1 MDDTKFIKTNLD
13 DGILTIDLNRE
24 KVYNALNR
32 DTKLEL
38 ITTLNS
44 ASENNDVKVIILTA
58 QGKAF
63 CTGQDLNDR
72 SVKASE
78 SKVDLRVTLQEE
90 WNPLVN
96 AIRDNQKIVIGAIN
110 GMAVGAGL
118 SIALACDFLYLHP
131 EAYLMSGFSKI
142 GLCPDAGGTFT
153 ITRALGRQR
162 TMSFFVENTPI
173 KAAEALDLGLVNG
186 SSENYMQQSLD
197 LAKKVSKMAPL
208 SIKIIK
214 QNVRDALDQSFQY
227 VMERETENQGMLGSS
242 EDYQEGL
249 RAFFEK
255 RSPEFKGK

>member
-1 MDDTKFIKTNLD
+1 MNTQLIKTNLE

-38 ITTLNS
+38 IETLNH
-44 ASENNDVKVIILTA
+44 ASDNDEIKVIILTA

-72 SVKASE
+72 TVKASE
-78 SKVDLRVTLQEE
+78 AKVDLSVTLEEE

-96 AIRDNQKIVIGAIN
+96 AIRDNKKIVIGAIN

-118 SIALACDFLYLHP
+118 SVALACDFLYLHP
-131 EAYLMSGFSKI
+131 QAYLMSGFSKI

-162 TMSFFVENTPI
+162 TMSFFIENTPI
-173 KAAEALDLGLVNG
+173 KADEALKLGLINATG
-186 SSENYMQQSLD
+186 ENYMQQSLD

-227 VMERETENQGMLGSS
+227 VMERETKSQGFLGSS
-242 EDYQEGL
+242 ADYQEGL
-249 RAFFEK
+249 KAFFEK
-255 RSPEFKGK
+255 RNPEFRGQ

>member
-1 MDDTKFIKTNLD
+1 METKFIKTDLSN
-13 DGILTIDLNRE
+13 GILTIDLNRE

-38 ITTLNS
+38 IKALNQ
-44 ASENNDVKVIILTA
+44 ASENDNVKVIILTA

-72 SVKASE
+72 SVKAGD
-78 SKVDLRVTLQEE
+78 SKVDLSVTLKEE

-96 AIRDNQKIVIGAIN
+96 SIRNNQKIVIGAIN

-118 SIALACDFLYLHP
+118 SIALACDFLFLHP
-131 EAYLMSGFSKI
+131 GAYFMSGFSKI

-153 ITRALGRQR
+153 LTRALGRQR
-162 TMSFFVENTPI
+162 AMSFFIENTPI
-173 KAAEALDLGLVNG
+173 KANEALNLGLING
-186 SSENYMQQSLD
+186 SNENYMEQSLD
-197 LAKKVSKMAPL
+197 LAKKISKMAPL

-227 VMERETENQGMLGSS
+227 VMERETESQGMLGASK
-242 EDYQEGL
+242 DYQEGL
-249 RAFFEK
+249 SAFFEK
-255 RSPEFKGK
+255 RSAEFKGI

>member
-1 MDDTKFIKTNLD
+1 METKLIKTDLS

-38 ITTLNS
+38 IETLNH
-44 ASENNDVKVIILTA
+44 ASESEEVKVIVLTA

-72 SVKASE
+72 TVKADE
-78 SKVDLRVTLQEE
+78 AKVDLTVTLQEE

-96 AIRDNQKIVIGAIN
+96 AVRSNKKIVIGAIN

-118 SIALACDFLYLHP
+118 SIALACDFIYLHP
-131 EAYLMSGFSKI
+131 KAYLMSGFSKI
-142 GLCPDAGGTFT
+142 GLCPDAGGTFS
-153 ITRALGRQR
+153 ITKALGRQR
-162 TMSFFVENTPI
+162 TMSFFIENTPI
-173 KAAEALDLGLVNG
+173 QAEEAVKLGLANG

-227 VMERETENQGMLGSS
+227 VMERETESQGFLGSS
-242 EDYQEGL
+242 ADYQEGL
-249 RAFFEK
+249 KAFFEK
-255 RSPEFKGK
+255 RKPEFRGQ

>member
-1 MDDTKFIKTNLD
+1 METKLIKADLS

-38 ITTLNS
+38 IETLNH
-44 ASENNDVKVIILTA
+44 ASESEEVKVIILTA

-72 SVKASE
+72 TVKADE
-78 SKVDLRVTLQEE
+78 AKVNLTVTLQEE

-96 AIRDNQKIVIGAIN
+96 AVRANKKIVIGAIN

-118 SIALACDFLYLHP
+118 SIALACDFIYLHP

-142 GLCPDAGGTFT
+142 GLCPDAGGTFS
-153 ITRALGRQR
+153 ITKALGRQR
-162 TMSFFVENTPI
+162 TMSFFIENIPI
-173 KAAEALDLGLVNG
+173 QADEAVKLGLANG
-186 SSENYMQQSLD
+186 SSQNYMQQSLD

-227 VMERETENQGMLGSS
+227 VMERETESQGFLGSS
-242 EDYQEGL
+242 ADYQEGL
-249 RAFFEK
+249 KAFFEK
-255 RSPEFKGK
+255 RKPEFRGQ

>member
-1 MDDTKFIKTNLD
+1 METKLIKADLS

-38 ITTLNS
+38 IETLNH
-44 ASENNDVKVIILTA
+44 ASESEEVKVIVLTA

-72 SVKASE
+72 TVKADE
-78 SKVDLRVTLQEE
+78 AKVDLTVTLQEE

-96 AIRDNQKIVIGAIN
+96 AVRSNKKIVIGAIN

-118 SIALACDFLYLHP
+118 SIALACDFIYLHP

-142 GLCPDAGGTFT
+142 GLCPDAGGTFS
-153 ITRALGRQR
+153 ITKALGRQR
-162 TMSFFVENTPI
+162 TMSFFIENTPI
-173 KAAEALDLGLVNG
+173 QADEAVKLGLANG

-227 VMERETENQGMLGSS
+227 VMERETESQGFLGSS
-242 EDYQEGL
+242 ADYQEGL
-249 RAFFEK
+249 KAFFEK
-255 RSPEFKGK
+255 RKPEFRGQ